1 MPPSHDHQSKKRRL
15 DTEDGGAMPN
25 FRAPARFRPTVPRE
39 WTISIAVP
47 TSIITN
53 CVTREQ
59 RTTNVGCVARALAIF
74 SVDEVVIYDDSP
86 PDQRITNADPDAY
99 TGDVDPAHFME
110 HLLTYLET
118 PPFMRKVLFPIHP
131 NLRSQGLLPNLEMPH
146 HPHKDEWLPYR
157 EGLTLEAPPKG
168 GKGTVVDIGMPSTVT
183 INESIPPKTRVTLK
197 MPDDSYGTPEP
208 IHPTAPRTEAGYFW
222 GYSVRKASSLSNVLT
237 ESPYED
243 GYDLS
248 IGTSERGVPLSKAFP
263 SYDQANFNHLLVV
276 FGGPRGLEYA
286 AMNDPQLGE
295 MGIAGARTKE
305 LFDHWVNVLPN
316 QGTRGI
322 KTDEALLIAL
332 TGLRRLWD
340 SS

>member
-1 MPPSHDHQSKKRRL
+1 MPPYEHQSKKRRL
-15 DTEDGGAMPN
+15 DTEDGGDASN

-39 WTISIAVP
+39 WTVSIAVP
-47 TSIITN
+47 TSLITD

-59 RTTNVGCVARALAIF
+59 RTTNVGRVARALAIF
-74 SVDEVVIYDDSP
+74 SVDEVVVYDDSP
-86 PDQRITNADPDAY
+86 MDKRITNADPDAY
-99 TGDVDPAHFME
+99 TGDVDPAHFMD
-110 HLLTYLET
+110 HILNYLET
-118 PPFMRKVLFPIHP
+118 PPFMRKVLFPLHP
-131 NLRSQGLLPNLEMPH
+131 NLRSQGLLPSLDMPH

-157 EGLTLEAPPKG
+157 EGMTLETPPKG
-168 GKGTVVDIGMPSTVT
+168 GKGTVVDIGMPNTVT
-183 INESIPPKTRVTLK
+183 IAESIPPKTRLTLK
-197 MPDDSYGTPEP
+197 MPDDPRGTPEP
-208 IHPTAPRTEAGYFW
+208 VHPTAPRTEGGYFW
-222 GYSVRKASSLSNVLT
+222 GFSVRRASSLSNVLT

-263 SYDQANFNHLLVV
+263 SYEQADFKHLIVI

-286 AMNDPQLGE
+286 AMNDPQLSE
-295 MGIAGARTKE
+295 MGISGSRTKE

-322 KTDEALLIAL
+322 RTDEALLIAM